1 MVFHN
6 IIQPPALLQSLFR
19 PQPSPNYMYFYFH
32 FSLAN
37 IRSCFWF
44 VVVLKKSAPIAH
56 NPRWTLTG
64 NREPLL
70 QSSICDVTNKLC
82 CKRCKKFLLHPLPAF
97 DLNITGT
104 RCYLELSRWS
114 WLQPLLTDCTSN
126 WTRKHFFLVIPR
138 VSLTQQSSVLQWSP
152 NEERWWH
159 HHRRVFPS
167 TACWL
172 ARPTR
177 SL

>member
-1 MVFHN
+1 MFFHN
-6 IIQPPALLQSLFR
+6 IIQPPALLQSRFR

-82 CKRCKKFLLHPLPAF
+82 CKRCKKFLLDPLPAF

-104 RCYLELSRWS
+104 WCYLELSRWS

-126 WTRKHFFLVIPR
+126 TYFLSFLV
-138 VSLTQQSSVLQWSP
+138 SLLLNKAVCCSD
-152 NEERWWH
+152 H
-159 HHRRVFPS
+159 
-167 TACWL
+167 
-172 ARPTR
+172 PTR
-177 SL
+177 RDDGTTTDVSSPPLHADLPGPLVLCS